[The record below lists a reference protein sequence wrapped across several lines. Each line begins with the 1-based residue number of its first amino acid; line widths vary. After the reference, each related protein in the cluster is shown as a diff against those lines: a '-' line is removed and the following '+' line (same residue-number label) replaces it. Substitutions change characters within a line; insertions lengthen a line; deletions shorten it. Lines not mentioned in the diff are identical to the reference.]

1 MMTVSAMELT
11 PNESLAVFAAE
22 TIALLHQL
30 VEQYP
35 YRLVA
40 LPDLSHRRPRPGPRR
55 FDGSELDRLH
65 TLLRAAQAIAVGL
78 RKLRT
83 RRLARSKILPFM
95 RARAGSKFALESN
108 IQYRLGLSEPLIGWV
123 GHKSRS
129 PPDSVCGSLSSP
141 PKECSRTGSTLLWM
155 LAAG

>member
-83 RRLARSKILPFM
+83 RRLAVKN
-95 RARAGSKFALESN
+95 FALHA
-108 IQYRLGLSEPLIGWV
+108 GA
-123 GHKSRS
+123 SRKQIR
-129 PPDSVCGSLSSP
+129 PRVQHPVQARSL
-141 PKECSRTGSTLLWM
+141 
-155 LAAG
+155 